1 MRPATACPRQ
11 SALRACLAAAAAAIG
26 SPPATA
32 RNLPQPTAASG
43 AARGTVEALRPIV
56 RSAAAVAA
64 AAAAPSDLDA
74 CTAALARLPD
84 SETPFKR
91 LFDEYSEGVSYK
103 QTYLDQNA
111 FLVYY
116 TRGFDGAGRPSIE
129 AESAGEALQKA
140 QYGARNDA
148 WIAVDDAR
156 QEVQFLRA
164 HPPAR
169 PHTMHTLAPPRATL
183 RSLCLQAD
191 ADEYSELRDALRR
204 ARAAFD
210 SYLALAPAE
219 QVSAAR
225 EAEGREGGG
234 R

>member
-1 MRPATACPRQ
+1 MKQ
-11 SALRACLAAAAAAIG
+11 IKHLA
-26 SPPATA
+26 
-32 RNLPQPTAASG
+32 G
-43 AARGTVEALRPIV
+43 AATLKDMAGDR
-56 RSAAAVAA
+56 
-64 AAAAPSDLDA
+64 LDA
-74 CTAALARLPD
+74 ILDEHVSELA
-84 SETPFKR
+84 KHC
-91 LFDEYSEGVSYK
+91 V
-103 QTYLDQNA
+103 
-111 FLVYY
+111 
-116 TRGFDGAGRPSIE
+116 E

-169 PHTMHTLAPPRATL
+169 PHMHTLAPARATL

-219 QVSAAR
+219 LAASGSGTR
-225 EAEGREGGG
+225 NAGARDGCQ
-234 R
+234 RR

>member
-1 MRPATACPRQ
+1 MAEEDAKSSMAEEDAKYRKVGSERPGNNYYFPMARYRYCPRI
-11 SALRACLAAAAAAIG
+11 LR
-26 SPPATA
+26 
-32 RNLPQPTAASG
+32 
-43 AARGTVEALRPIV
+43 
-56 RSAAAVAA
+56 
-64 AAAAPSDLDA
+64 
-74 CTAALARLPD
+74 
-84 SETPFKR
+84 
-91 LFDEYSEGVSYK
+91 
-103 QTYLDQNA
+103 
-111 FLVYY
+111 
-116 TRGFDGAGRPSIE
+116 
-129 AESAGEALQKA
+129 
-140 QYGARNDA
+140 A

-169 PHTMHTLAPPRATL
+169 PHMHTLAPARATL

-225 EAEGREGGG
+225 EAEGREGGS